1 MKHNVVRIDNL
12 MYNGCEPHWK
22 CTRCG
27 KCVPF
32 HCYTKEQF
40 ENQECN
46 SKNMSIREDILK
58 DVALLDDTVF
68 DNSIVGVTTE
78 GAAVYSYEKMVA
90 ALMGKESM
98 SMYEAELYINDN
110 IISDNN
116 SKFITPPVIM
126 YEKTWITKYH

>member
-110 IISDNN
+110 IISDND

>member
-1 MKHNVVRIDNL
+1 M
-12 MYNGCEPHWK
+12 
-22 CTRCG
+22 
-27 KCVPF
+27 PF

-110 IISDNN
+110 IISDND